1 MFKKNVVFFVAILMG
16 SILLGSIGILTL
28 NSRVYGQTQNKTEAP
43 EMSNMTAA
51 TGPGG
56 TLPSMSTPGEKTF
69 YVFTAEV
76 EHVDEDKLKI
86 AGDSFSVNT
95 LVANKGDKVTVK
107 FYNVDDVQTERH
119 SFTIGDPYKVDIDVG
134 FAENGNATFTTDQ
147 TGVFTYYCKYHLPVM
162 TGQLVVLP

>member
-1 MFKKNVVFFVAILMG
+1 MG
-16 SILLGSIGILTL
+16 SLLLGSIGILTV

-76 EHVDEDKLKI
+76 ENVDEDKLKI
-86 AGDSFSVNT
+86 AGDSFDVKT
-95 LVANKGDKVTVK
+95 LVVNQGDKVIVR
-107 FYNVDDVQTERH
+107 F
-119 SFTIGDPYKVDIDVG
+119 
-134 FAENGNATFTTDQ
+134 
-147 TGVFTYYCKYHLPVM
+147 
-162 TGQLVVLP
+162 